1 MLLMLNNNKSQG
13 FPETEWTQRR
23 LYVRGPRRVFYEE
36 QRGYPIKLLSYRE
49 VEMLYGIDPIDIQN
63 PQDNKFHFI
72 SDRMERN
79 GKSNIPPGNLYMRAG
94 RFYIGYPRENA
105 VLEVR
110 KEELAQIGIDEKLID
125 YQGSLSAGDGWFK
138 IALITDYFK

>member
-1 MLLMLNNNKSQG
+1 MLFSCSSNCLILIFFMLYLSHLIRITYIYNFLFMLLMLNNNKSQG

-36 QRGYPIKLLSYRE
+36 QRGSPIRLLSYRE

-72 SDRMERN
+72 ADRMERN
-79 GKSNIPPGNLYMRAG
+79 GKSNISPGNLYM
-94 RFYIGYPRENA
+94 
-105 VLEVR
+105 
-110 KEELAQIGIDEKLID
+110 
-125 YQGSLSAGDGWFK
+125 
-138 IALITDYFK
+138 